1 MNERL
6 SFPGGRLSVTQVA
19 VDLDPWFRVVYPQ
32 DFSLPGALSLALD
45 NAGIAHKAGVFPHRS
60 DGSEDV
66 GVAYLVEAE
75 RLAALG
81 SRKKIAH
88 ALLLIE
94 REEGAATIVLAEPGD
109 TSMMWLAESE
119 HVAGWLVR
127 PLDPVAVVATVTAT
141 RRMLKERREAGRLR
155 DMAESMTEET
165 DRLLSI
171 GVALSAERDISKL
184 HELIVRN
191 ARELTRAD
199 GGSLFL
205 LEKAD
210 GEPDKLRFAVAQ
222 TGPDDAGTHLGA
234 VLPLTR
240 GSVAGYVALTGEVLR
255 IPDVYEIPETAEY
268 RFNQSFDKQN
278 GYRSKSIM
286 TVPMRDHEN
295 AIVGVIQLINR
306 KPEFELVL
314 TSPAMTE
321 KVVNPFTERDESVL
335 LSLASQAGVAL
346 ENKALLASIQDLFEQ
361 FVRASVKAIE
371 VRDKSTQGHSSR
383 VAELTVAQAIATNA
397 VAAGRFADLHFDD
410 DALREMRY
418 AALLHDFGKVAVP
431 EYIFGKAK
439 KLPDGKLDAIR
450 LRFLLAIN
458 QIETLAARRKFE
470 LLQTGVAL
478 DDHRMIDIDTDA
490 SARAGELQ
498 ALLTTVES
506 ANEPR
511 VVAAEIGALLDSI
524 LGKTYRDVED
534 ERPLLDTVEFEF
546 LRIPRGSLSNDER
559 QKMEQHVTQSFYFL
573 REIPWAKTPWRNV
586 PDLAY
591 GHHEHLD
598 GTGYPRGLKDAE
610 IAPQV
615 RMLTIADVY
624 DALTAKDRPYKAA
637 MPVDR
642 ALDILV
648 KEFAQRGKVDSEL
661 LDLFIARKV
670 YETIADGTKA

>member
-1 MNERL
+1 MNL
-6 SFPGGRLSVTQVA
+6 TQVT
-19 VDLDPWFRVVYPQ
+19 VDLDSWFRVVYPQ
-32 DFSLPGALSLALD
+32 DFTLPGSLAHALD
-45 NAGIAHKAGVFPHRS
+45 GAGIEHHPGSFPYVSGRH
-60 DGSEDV
+60 DI

-75 RLAALG
+75 RLGALG
-81 SRKKIAH
+81 SRKKISH
-88 ALLLIE
+88 ALELIE
-94 REEGAATIVLAEPGD
+94 TSEHAATIVVSEPGD
-109 TSMMWLAESE
+109 TSLMWLAENE

-127 PLDPVAVVATVTAT
+127 PLDAAAVIATVTAARRLLAARRTGRELNAMAAEMT
-141 RRMLKERREAGRLR
+141 R
-155 DMAESMTEET
+155 ET
-165 DRLLSI
+165 DQLLSI
-171 GVALSAERDISKL
+171 GVALSAERNISKL
-184 HELIVRN
+184 HELIVRS

-199 GGSLFL
+199 SGSLFL
-205 LEKAD
+205 LEVNEGAD
-210 GEPDKLRFAVAQ
+210 TALRFAVAQ
-222 TGPDDAGTHLGA
+222 TGPTDAGTHLGA

-240 GSVAGYVALTGEVLR
+240 NSISGYVALAGDVVR
-255 IPDVYEIPETAEY
+255 IPDAYEIPETSEY
-268 RFNQSFDKQN
+268 RFNPSFDKQN
-278 GYRSKSIM
+278 GYRTKSVLC
-286 TVPMRDHEN
+286 VPMRDHGN
-295 AIVGVIQLINR
+295 AVVGVIQLINR
-306 KPEFELVL
+306 KPDFKLIL
-314 TSPAMTE
+314 TSPAQTE
-321 KVVNPFTERDESVL
+321 EVVTPFTERDESVL

-383 VAELTVAQAIATNA
+383 VAELTIAQALATNA
-397 VAAGRFADLHFDD
+397 VKAGKFADLHFDE

-458 QIETLAARRKFE
+458 QIESLSARRRFE
-470 LLQTGVAL
+470 LLRTGVAL
-478 DDHRMIDIDTDA
+478 DDRRMLEIEADA
-490 SARAGELQ
+490 TSRAGELQ
-498 ALLTTVES
+498 ALLATVES

-524 LGKTYRDVED
+524 LGKTYRDVDD
-534 ERPLLDTVEFEF
+534 ERPLIDTAEFEF
-546 LRIPRGSLSNDER
+546 LRIPRGSLSSDER
-559 QKMEQHVTQSFYFL
+559 LKMEQHVTQSFYFL

-624 DALTAKDRPYKAA
+624 DALTANDRPYKAA
-637 MPVDR
+637 MPIER

-648 KEFAQRGKVDSEL
+648 KEFAQRGKVDVEL

-670 YETIADGTKA
+670 YETIQPAT

>member
-1 MNERL
+1 M
-6 SFPGGRLSVTQVA
+6 SVTQVS
-19 VDLDPWFRVVYPQ
+19 VSLDSWFRVVYPQ
-32 DFSLPGALSLALD
+32 DFVLPGSLAHALD
-45 NAGIAHKAGVFPHRS
+45 TAGIVHHAGTFPYVAS
-60 DGSEDV
+60 GDDG

-88 ALLLIE
+88 ALELIE
-94 REEGAATIVLAEPGD
+94 TSEHAATIVIASPGD
-109 TSMMWLAESE
+109 SSLLWLAESE
-119 HVAGWLVR
+119 HVAGWIVR
-127 PLDPVAVVATVTAT
+127 PLDPTAVVATLAAARRLLTA
-141 RRMLKERREAGRLR
+141 RRAGRELNVMAS
-155 DMAESMTEET
+155 DMTRET

-171 GVALSAERDISKL
+171 GVALSAERNISKL

-199 GGSLFL
+199 SGSLFL
-205 LEKAD
+205 LEANEGAD
-210 GEPDKLRFAVAQ
+210 ATLRFAVAQ
-222 TGPDDAGTHLGA
+222 TGPADAGTHLGA

-240 GSVAGYVALTGEVLR
+240 NSISGFVALAGDVVR
-255 IPDVYEIPETAEY
+255 ISDAYEIPETSEY
-268 RFNQSFDKQN
+268 RFNPSFDKQN
-278 GYRSKSIM
+278 GYRTKSVLC
-286 TVPMRDHEN
+286 VPMRDHEN
-295 AIVGVIQLINR
+295 AVVGVIQLINR
-306 KPEFELVL
+306 KPAFEMILS
-314 TSPAMTE
+314 SPAQTE
-321 KVVNPFTERDESVL
+321 EVVTPFTERDESVL

-383 VAELTVAQAIATNA
+383 VAELTVAQGVAANS
-397 VAAGRFADLHFDD
+397 VAAGKFADLHFDE

-458 QIETLAARRKFE
+458 QIETLAARRKFD
-470 LLQTGVAL
+470 LLQAGVAL
-478 DDHRMIDIDTDA
+478 DDRLMLDVEADTT
-490 SARAGELQ
+490 ARAGELQ
-498 ALLTTVES
+498 ALLSTVES

-511 VVAAEIGALLDSI
+511 VIAGEIGALLDSI
-524 LGKTYRDVED
+524 LGKTYLDVDE
-534 ERPLLDTVEFEF
+534 ERPLIDTTEFEF

-559 QKMEQHVTQSFYFL
+559 HKMEQHVTQSFYFL

-586 PDLAY
+586 PELAY

-598 GTGYPRGLKDAE
+598 GTGYPRGLKNDE

-648 KEFAQRGKVDSEL
+648 KEFAQRGKVDTEL
-661 LDLFIARKV
+661 LDLFITRKV
-670 YETIADGTKA
+670 YETIVP

>member
-1 MNERL
+1 L
-6 SFPGGRLSVTQVA
+6 SLSQVS
-19 VDLDPWFRVVYPQ
+19 VDHDPTFRVVYPQ
-32 DFSLPGALSLALD
+32 DFGLPDALGHALD
-45 NAGIAHKAGVFPHRS
+45 AAGIAHQPGSFPHVAES
-60 DGSEDV
+60 ADV
-66 GVAYLVEAE
+66 RVAYLVEAE

-81 SRKKIAH
+81 PRAKIAH
-88 ALLLIE
+88 ALEVIE
-94 REEGAATIVLAEPGD
+94 RNEGAVTIVVADPGD
-109 TSMMWLAESE
+109 RSMAWLAEDD

-127 PLDPVAVVATVTAT
+127 PLDAAAVIATVTAA
-141 RRMLKERREAGRLR
+141 RRLLNERREIERLR
-155 DMAESMTEET
+155 DMAGAMTRET

-171 GVALSAERDISKL
+171 GIALSAERNISKL

-191 ARELTRAD
+191 ARELTHAD
-199 GGSLFL
+199 SGSLFL
-205 LEKAD
+205 LEPSPD
-210 GEPDKLRFAVAQ
+210 GGETKLRFAVAQ
-222 TGPDDAGTHLGA
+222 TGPKDAGTHLGA
-234 VLPLTR
+234 VLPLKR
-240 GSVAGYVALTGEVLR
+240 DSISGYVAITGDVVR
-255 IPDVYEIPETAEY
+255 VPDAYEIPESAEY
-268 RFNQSFDKQN
+268 SFNPSFDKQT
-278 GYRSKSIM
+278 GYRTKSVLV
-286 TVPMRDHEN
+286 VPMRDHEN
-295 AIVGVIQLINR
+295 GIVGVIMLINR
-306 KPEFELVL
+306 KPSFDLVL

-321 KVVNPFTERDESVL
+321 SIVKPFTERDESVL

-383 VAELTVAQAIATNA
+383 VAELTVAQALAANA
-397 VAAGRFADLHFDD
+397 VEAGGFRDLHFDE

-439 KLPDGKLDAIR
+439 KLPDGRLDAIR

-458 QIETLAARRKFE
+458 QIETLGARRKFE
-470 LLQTGVAL
+470 LLQKGGKIDDPAMFEIEADIAKRVA
-478 DDHRMIDIDTDA
+478 
-490 SARAGELQ
+490 ELQ
-498 ALLTTVES
+498 ELLTTVES
-506 ANEPR
+506 TNEPR
-511 VVAAEIGALLDSI
+511 VVAAETGALLDSI
-524 LGKTYRDVED
+524 LGRTYKDINE
-534 ERPLLDTVEFEF
+534 ERPLVEAAEFDF

-559 QKMEQHVTQSFYFL
+559 HKMEQHVTQSFYFL

-598 GTGYPRGLKDAE
+598 GTGYPRGLKNEE

-637 MPVDR
+637 MPVER

-648 KEFAQRGKVDSEL
+648 KEFAQRGKVDAEL
-661 LDLFIARKV
+661 LDLFIERKV
-670 YETIADGTKA
+670 YEKIAENVSA

>member
-1 MNERL
+1 L
-6 SFPGGRLSVTQVA
+6 SASQVA
-19 VDLDPWFRVVYPQ
+19 VNLDPWFRVVYPQ
-32 DFSLPGALSLALD
+32 DFDLPGALSLALD
-45 NAGIAHKAGVFPHRS
+45 GAGIAHRAGSFP
-60 DGSEDV
+60 DV
-66 GVAYLVEAE
+66 SGGADLGVAYLVEAE

-81 SRKKIAH
+81 SHKKIAH
-88 ALLLIE
+88 ALELIE
-94 REEGAATIVLAEPGD
+94 SEEGAATIVVAEPGD
-109 TSMMWLAESE
+109 ASMMWLAESD

-127 PLDPVAVVATVTAT
+127 PLDPVAVIATVTAV
-141 RRMLKERREAGRLR
+141 RRMLKERREAGSLR
-155 DMAESMTEET
+155 ALTDAMTEET

-205 LEKAD
+205 LEKTE
-210 GEPDKLRFAVAQ
+210 GEADKLRFAVAQ

-255 IPDVYEIPETAEY
+255 IPDVYEIPESAEY

-295 AIVGVIQLINR
+295 SIVGVIQLINR

-314 TSPAMTE
+314 TSPSMTE
-321 KVVNPFTERDESVL
+321 QVVNPFTSRDESVL

-383 VAELTVAQAIATNA
+383 VAELTVAQALATNA
-397 VAAGRFADLHFDD
+397 VAAGRFADLHFNE

-458 QIETLAARRKFE
+458 QIESLAARRKFE
-470 LLQTGVAL
+470 LLQAGVAL
-478 DDHRMIDIDTDA
+478 DDHLMIEINADA
-490 SARAGELQ
+490 AAREGELQ

-534 ERPLLDTVEFEF
+534 ELPLLDAVEFEF
-546 LRIPRGSLSNDER
+546 LRSPRGSLSNDER

-598 GTGYPRGLKDAE
+598 GTGYPRGLKDTE

-637 MPVDR
+637 MPVER

-661 LDLFIARKV
+661 LDLFISRKV

>member
-1 MNERL
+1 M
-6 SFPGGRLSVTQVA
+6 SATQVA
-19 VDLDPWFRVVYPQ
+19 VNVDSWFRVVYPQ
-32 DFSLPGALSLALD
+32 DFVLPGTLADALD
-45 NAGIAHKAGVFPHRS
+45 GAGIAHQAGSFPYIAG
-60 DGSEDV
+60 DDDA
-66 GVAYLVEAE
+66 GVAYIVEAE

-81 SRKKIAH
+81 SRKKIVH
-88 ALLLIE
+88 ALELIE
-94 REEGAATIVLAEPGD
+94 KAEHAATIIIAEPGD
-109 TSMMWLAESE
+109 TSLLWLAESDNI
-119 HVAGWLVR
+119 AGWLVR
-127 PLDPVAVVATVTAT
+127 PLDATAIVATVTAA
-141 RRMLKERREAGRLR
+141 RRLVQSRRAGRELNEMAA
-155 DMAESMTEET
+155 DMTRET

-199 GGSLFL
+199 SGSLFL
-205 LEKAD
+205 LEANDGAD
-210 GEPDKLRFAVAQ
+210 TALRFAVAQ
-222 TGPDDAGTHLGA
+222 TGPADAGTHLGA

-240 GSVAGYVALTGEVLR
+240 GSISGFVALSGDVVR
-255 IPDVYEIPETAEY
+255 IADAYEIPETSEY
-268 RFNQSFDKQN
+268 RFNPSFDKQN
-278 GYRSKSIM
+278 GYRTKSVLA
-286 TVPMRDHEN
+286 VPMRDHEN
-295 AIVGVIQLINR
+295 AIVGVIMLINR
-306 KPEFELVL
+306 KPDFNLVL

-321 KVVNPFTERDESVL
+321 DVVTPFTERDQSVL

-361 FVRASVKAIE
+361 FVKASVKAIE

-383 VAELTVAQAIATNA
+383 VAELTVAQGLAANA
-397 VAAGRFADLHFDD
+397 VGAGKFADLHFDE

-450 LRFLLAIN
+450 LRFLLAIT
-458 QIETLAARRKFE
+458 QVETLAARRKFD
-470 LLQTGVAL
+470 LLQAGVGL
-478 DDHRMIDIDTDA
+478 DDRLMLEIEADTT
-490 SARAGELQ
+490 SRAGELQ
-498 ALLTTVES
+498 ALLSTVES

-524 LGKTYRDVED
+524 LGKTYRDVDE
-534 ERPLLDTVEFEF
+534 ERPLLDTTEFEF

-598 GTGYPRGLKDAE
+598 GTGYPRGLKNDE

-624 DALTAKDRPYKAA
+624 DALTANDRPYKAA

-648 KEFAQRGKVDSEL
+648 KEFAQRGKVDAEL

-670 YETIADGTKA
+670 YETIVP